1 MRRIPQPSPYVI
13 VPSQDALE
21 LTGMDV
27 AELEASREVQPLTR
41 VSADGR
47 REPAFRV
54 PRALL
59 LNADTE
65 D

>member
-1 MRRIPQPSPYVI
+1 VRRVQQPSPYVI
-13 VPSQDALE
+13 VPSQDAVA
-21 LTGMDV
+21 LTGMN
-27 AELEASREVQPLTR
+27 AEQLGASPQVQLLTR

-59 LNADTE
+59 LDSGTE